1 MQTLA
6 EGDRGLKRNSAD
18 LIQTLLLKVNS
29 QHQNIPLWSIQ
40 GHVYSNYLDE
50 FKMTK
55 KQYRLNVI
63 YVHTTANITSDCSVN
78 HSILKIFGLLYT
90 QYSRNTVKTEFKN
103 LYISAWGHK
112 YKKM

>member
-29 QHQNIPLWSIQ
+29 RHQNIPLSSIQ
-40 GHVYSNYLDE
+40 GHVGNIFTIYSNYLDG

-55 KQYRLNVI
+55 QKYRLNVI
-63 YVHTTANITSDCSVN
+63 YVHTTANVTLDCSVN
-78 HSILKIFGLLYT
+78 HSILKIKVFLD
-90 QYSRNTVKTEFKN
+90 YSTLNIPE
-103 LYISAWGHK
+103 IQ
-112 YKKM
+112 